1 MTDDK
6 KYQLKNLEK
15 IFSEGKLSPV
25 FKRNPNFPIKEGV
38 ARIAYSDVMDFKY
51 VIRSDTDF
59 SCDPFWSEDTEV
71 IAEYYNLQAMVDDGW
86 RLD

>member
-6 KYQLKNLEK
+6 ERQIKNLEK
-15 IFSEGKLSPV
+15 IFSEGKWSPV
-25 FKRNPNFPIKEGV
+25 FKRNSKFPIKEGI

-51 VIRSDTDF
+51 VIRSDTAF
-59 SCDPFWSEDTEV
+59 SGNAFWSEDTE
-71 IAEYYNLQAMVDDGW
+71 ILAKYDSLQALVDDGW